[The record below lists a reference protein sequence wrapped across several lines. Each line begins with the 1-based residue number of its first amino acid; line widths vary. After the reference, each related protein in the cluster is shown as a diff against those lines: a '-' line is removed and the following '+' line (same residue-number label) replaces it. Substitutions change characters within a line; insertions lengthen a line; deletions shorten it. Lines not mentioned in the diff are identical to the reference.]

1 MDIRLMTQ
9 WPELFTP
16 RGKTQYDGNK
26 CKKMSIILNL
36 TLNNSDFLLAEGIQ
50 IISVQKAN
58 LMET

>member
-1 MDIRLMTQ
+1 MTQ